1 MAGGGGERNEGGGW
15 RHQPP
20 GGGAGTDVGWL
31 ALGRGREL
39 TNANYCAKLLAKY
52 VPPHH
57 IRLLRGRFMVRR
69 NSVFLKRGHS
79 KLMDAN

>member
-1 MAGGGGERNEGGGW
+1 MAGGGGRDEGGSAGPDGS
-15 RHQPP
+15 R
-20 GGGAGTDVGWL
+20 GTDVGRL

-52 VPPHH
+52 VSPCH
-57 IRLLRGRFMVRR
+57 IRLLRGRFMVKR
-69 NSVFLKRGHS
+69 NSVFLKGGRL